1 MQKNIAE
8 AKLKYQTATGT
19 GAGEHASALRLNE
32 SYSKES
38 AFPKELSARL
48 YIDKRNNT
56 LIVPITGVP
65 VPVHISY
72 IKSVSKSEE
81 GEFSYLRL
89 NLSIP
94 TKHDDHAHL
103 TPDCCY
109 FIKALTLKSADFLHF
124 QELYKGIT
132 DLKKE
137 KSMRYLILIAMQGA
151 GRV

>member
-8 AKLKYQTATGT
+8 AKLRHQTAAGT
-19 GAGEHASALRLNE
+19 SANESAGALRLSE
-32 SYSKES
+32 SYAKES

-48 YIDKRNNT
+48 CIDKKNNT
-56 LIVPITGVP
+56 LIVPIAGIP

-72 IKSVSKSEE
+72 VKSVSKSEE
-81 GEFSYLRL
+81 GDFSYLRL

-94 TKHDDHAHL
+94 TKQDDHAHL
-103 TPDCCY
+103 TPECCY

-124 QELYKGIT
+124 QEVYKGIT

-137 KSMRYLILIAMQGA
+137 KSIRYPLLIAMQGT